1 MSTPH
6 RFSLAE
12 RLRYAFDNTLSRGT
26 IALVAWLAAITLATI
41 VVFAVVIVATG
52 TAPPDSEP
60 LSLAEA
66 LWAALM
72 RTLDAGAVGGDQG
85 WAFRFVMLVV
95 TVVGIFIF
103 STLIGVLGAGL
114 EARIDELR
122 KGRSRVIEQDHTVVL
137 GWSEQIFPI
146 LSELI
151 EANASRG
158 DAAIVVL
165 GQKDK
170 VEMEDAI
177 RDRIGDTKSTRII
190 CRTGSPIE
198 LHDLEIASIDQARAI
213 ILVAPDSPDGGRN
226 DDPDIDIIKTLLAVT
241 NNPQRKRER
250 YHLVAEI
257 RDPKNI
263 QVARMVGKDEVELV
277 LVGDLIARITAQTCR
292 QSGLSTVYTEL
303 LDFGGVEIYFK
314 REPGMA
320 GRRFGEVL
328 HHFGDAAVI
337 GVAPAGGQPKL
348 NPPMDTVMGA
358 DDRLIVIAEDD
369 STIRAG
375 APVLPDDARIAVSAM
390 PAPQP
395 EHTLILGWNWRG
407 SSVIN
412 ELDGYVPAGSTVHVI
427 ASSPETPETI
437 AAECAGLTHL
447 RLSVEV
453 KDTTDRRVLDAAD
466 VGRFDHIIVLCY
478 SDELDVARAD
488 ARTLVTLLHLRD
500 IADGLQKRI
509 PIVSEMLDINNRR
522 LAEVTRA
529 DDFIVSDRLVSL
541 MLAQISEQ
549 KDLGH
554 VFKELFSTEGSEVYL
569 KPIERYVRTDAPVT
583 FATLVAAAARAGEVA
598 IGYKRAALAGD
609 ASRSYGVVVAPKK
622 GEAIGFSP
630 GDRLIVLAES

>member
-1 MSTPH
+1 MSTSH
-6 RFSLAE
+6 RFSPGE

-85 WAFRFVMLVV
+85 WAFRLVMLVV

-103 STLIGVLGAGL
+103 STLIGVLGSGL

-122 KGRSRVIEQDHTVVL
+122 KGRSRVIERDHTVIL

-151 EANASRG
+151 EANASRR

-177 RDRIGDTKSTRII
+177 RDRIDDTKTTRII

-198 LHDLEIASIDQARAI
+198 LHDLAIASIDQARAI
-213 ILVAPDSPDGGRN
+213 ILVAPESDMGGRS

-303 LDFGGVEIYFK
+303 LDFGGVEIYFTHA
-314 REPGMA
+314 PSMA
-320 GRRFGEVL
+320 GRRFGEML

-337 GVAPAGGQPKL
+337 GVAPAGGLPKL
-348 NPPMDTVMGA
+348 NPPMDTVFA
-358 DDRLIVIAEDD
+358 ENDRLIVIAEDD
-369 STIRAG
+369 SAIRAT
-375 APVLPDDARIAVSAM
+375 APVRPDEARIAVSPM
-390 PAPQP
+390 PPPHP

-412 ELDGYVPAGSTVHVI
+412 ELDGYVPEGSTVHVI
-427 ASSPETPETI
+427 ASSPQTPETV
-437 AAECAGLTHL
+437 AAECAGLSHL
-447 RLSVEV
+447 RLSVDV
-453 KDTTDRRVLDAAD
+453 KDTTDRRVLDDAD
-466 VGRFDHIIVLCY
+466 IGRFDHVIVLCY

-500 IADGLQKRI
+500 IADTLQKRI

-569 KPIERYVRTDAPVT
+569 KPVERYVRTDAPVT
-583 FATLVAAAARAGEVA
+583 FATLVAAAAQAGEVA
-598 IGYKRAALAGD
+598 IGYKRAAMAGD
-609 ASRSYGVVVAPKK
+609 ANRGYGVVVAPKK
-622 GEAIGFSP
+622 DEAVDFGP
-630 GDRLIVLAES
+630 GDRVIVLADN

>member
-1 MSTPH
+1 VSTPH
-6 RFSLAE
+6 RFSLGE

-26 IALVAWLAAITLATI
+26 AALVAWLAAITLATI

-66 LWAALM
+66 MWAALM

-85 WAFRFVMLVV
+85 WAFRAVMLVV

-122 KGRSRVIEQDHTVVL
+122 KGRSRVIENDHTVIL

-146 LSELI
+146 LTELI
-151 EANASRG
+151 EANASRK
-158 DAAIVVL
+158 DAVIVIL

-177 RDRIGDTKSTRII
+177 RDRIDDTRNTRII
-190 CRTGSPIE
+190 CRTGSSIE
-198 LHDLEIASIDQARAI
+198 LHDLAIASIDQARAI
-213 ILVAPDSPDGGRN
+213 ILVAPDAPDGGRN

-241 NNPQRKRER
+241 NSPQRKKER
-250 YHLVAEI
+250 YHLIAEI

-263 QVARMVGKDEVELV
+263 QVARMVAKDEVELV

-303 LDFGGVEIYFK
+303 LDFGGVEFYLASV
-314 REPGMA
+314 PTA
-320 GRRFGEVL
+320 VGRRFGDVL
-328 HHFGDAAVI
+328 QLLGDTAVV
-337 GVAPAGGQPKL
+337 GLAPAGGVPKL
-348 NPPMDTVMGA
+348 NPPMDTVVGA
-358 DDRLIVIAEDD
+358 GDRLVVIAEDD
-369 STIRAG
+369 SAIRPAPP
-375 APVLPDDARIAVSAM
+375 APVDEGRIALKASA
-390 PAPQP
+390 APTP

-407 SSVIN
+407 TSVIR
-412 ELDGYVPAGSTVHVI
+412 ELDGYVPDGSTVHVI
-427 ASSPETPETI
+427 ASTTAAPEAI
-437 AAECAGLTHL
+437 AADCQQLAHL
-447 RLSVEV
+447 RVSVDV
-453 KDTTDRRVLDAAD
+453 ADTTDRDVLDAAD
-466 VGRFDHIIVLCY
+466 IGRFDHIIVLCY
-478 SDELDVARAD
+478 SDELEVARAD

-500 IADGLQKRI
+500 IVDRQQKRV

-549 KDLGH
+549 KDLAW
-554 VFKELFSTEGSEVYL
+554 VFKELFSAEGSEVYL
-569 KPIERYVRTDAPVT
+569 KPIEHYVSLDGPVT

-598 IGYKRAALAGD
+598 IGYKQQAMAGD
-609 ASRSYGVVVAPKK
+609 ASRAYGVVVAPKK
-622 GEAIGFSP
+622 GEALTFVP
-630 GDRLIVLAES
+630 GDRLIVLAEN